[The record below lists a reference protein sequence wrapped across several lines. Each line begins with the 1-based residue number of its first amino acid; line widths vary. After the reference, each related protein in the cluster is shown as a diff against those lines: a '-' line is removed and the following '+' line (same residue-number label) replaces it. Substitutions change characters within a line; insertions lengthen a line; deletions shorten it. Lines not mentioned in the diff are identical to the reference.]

1 MKRTNDYKL
10 SFKEPQDD
18 VGFCRKIGS
27 ENLFVF
33 YKVETH
39 QLESGIPSVGVFN
52 SRGHRVELSVSDD
65 TLILG
70 EEENEVNITAT

>member
-1 MKRTNDYKL
+1 MKRKNEYKL

-18 VGFCRKIGS
+18 VGFCRKIGF

-33 YKVETH
+33 YKRETH

-52 SRGHRVELSVSDD
+52 SRWHRDKLSMSDD

-70 EEENEVNITAT
+70 

>member
-1 MKRTNDYKL
+1 MKRTNEYKL

-18 VGFCRKIGS
+18 VGFRRKIGS

-39 QLESGIPSVGVFN
+39 QLESGIPSVGVFIAEGTGA
-52 SRGHRVELSVSDD
+52 S
-65 TLILG
+65 
-70 EEENEVNITAT
+70 

>member
-1 MKRTNDYKL
+1 MKRTDEYKL
-10 SFKEPQDD
+10 SFREPQDD

-39 QLESGIPSVGVFN
+39 QLEGGIPSVGVFS
-52 SRGHRVELSVSDD
+52 SRGHRGK
-65 TLILG
+65 LILG
-70 EEENEVNITAT
+70 EEEREVNIAT

>member
-1 MKRTNDYKL
+1 MKRTNEYKL
-10 SFKEPQDD
+10 SFKESQDD

-33 YKVETH
+33 YKIDTH
-39 QLESGIPSVGVFN
+39 QLESGIPSVGVFH
-52 SRGHRVELSVSDD
+52 SRGHRGELSLSAD

-70 EEENEVNITAT
+70 EEEREVNIAT